1 MVDSEGV
8 GTLSDNPPA
17 PAPDVVRRRAMA
29 TRLASHGS
37 AGDPTWISTIE
48 AWLADAS
55 TQFTGARIQT
65 YVPLLVEHIVR
76 DRIAATTAA
85 QTTST

>member
-1 MVDSEGV
+1 MS
-8 GTLSDNPPA
+8 TLSHPA
-17 PAPDVVRRRAMA
+17 RATDGDRLRAVA
-29 TRLASHGS
+29 TRLATHGS
-37 AGDPTWISTIE
+37 DRDPDWIATVE
-48 AWLADAS
+48 RWVEDAS
-55 TQFTGARIQT
+55 TGFTGARIQT